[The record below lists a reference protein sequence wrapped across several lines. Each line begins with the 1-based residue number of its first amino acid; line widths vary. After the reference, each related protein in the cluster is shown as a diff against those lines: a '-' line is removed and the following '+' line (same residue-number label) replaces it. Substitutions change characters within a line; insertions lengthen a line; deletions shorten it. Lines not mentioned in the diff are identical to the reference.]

1 MKYLNYFIQFIFVIT
16 IFVIFKFLGLNI
28 SSAIGGKIFEK
39 IGPFFRSKEIIHS
52 NIRKAI
58 PNINNN
64 NLNLLTKLMWNNYG
78 RTFAEYIF
86 LKDFWKGNS

>member
-39 IGPFFRSKEIIHS
+39 IGPFLGQK
-52 NIRKAI
+52 K
-58 PNINNN
+58 
-64 NLNLLTKLMWNNYG
+64 
-78 RTFAEYIF
+78 
-86 LKDFWKGNS
+86 